1 MSDISERDRL
11 KDKIRERERQWGER
25 ERCEEGKGWKV
36 RHGEKDGP
44 REEHRL
50 TETEM
55 DTDKGKKKTG
65 RERQGKRDRA
75 RETNR
80 TAEGEIKM

>member
-25 ERCEEGKGWKV
+25 ERSEEGKGWKV

-55 DTDKGKKKTG
+55 DTDKGKKKQAERD
-65 RERQGKRDRA
+65 RERGTEQERPTEQQ
-75 RETNR
+75 RER
-80 TAEGEIKM
+80 